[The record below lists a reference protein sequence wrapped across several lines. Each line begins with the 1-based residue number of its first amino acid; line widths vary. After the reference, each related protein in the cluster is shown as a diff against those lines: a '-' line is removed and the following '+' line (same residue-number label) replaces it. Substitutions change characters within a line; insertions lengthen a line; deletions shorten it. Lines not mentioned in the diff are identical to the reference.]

1 MSYPW
6 LRSEDRLIRINDLVL
21 VLVIFCSIAAG
32 IGLPEYTTVFSPYPF
47 VLLMVVL
54 FFSFLKIEFVNAFHE
69 MRKAVSILFVLC
81 LLKLLVLPVALFF
94 LTRAVLP
101 EYALPVLLLSGISTG
116 VVAPFISSLLNA
128 STLLVLMMV
137 VISSLLA
144 PFSLPAL
151 VKLLVGQTLDLS
163 FLAMVKTLAM
173 LVLLPALAATL
184 LRYAAPS
191 FPKKV
196 ERIQYPLSVVIF
208 ACINLGVF
216 SKYSSYF
223 RQRLEK
229 VAEVVL
235 IAFALSLV
243 YHIVGLL
250 VTWGRRG
257 EDRLAG
263 AVSLAYMNNVLI
275 VVFSSQFFGPLS
287 PTLAAVYMLPFFVMI
302 VPARMVGDRFR
313 AVGRGKSGGEG

>member
-21 VLVIFCSIAAG
+21 VLVIFCAIAAG

-47 VLLMVVL
+47 ILLMVVL

-137 VISSLLA
+137 VISSLVA

-151 VKLLVGQTLDLS
+151 VKLLAGQTLDLS
-163 FLAMVKTLAM
+163 FSAMVKSLAM

-216 SKYSSYF
+216 SRYSSYF

-250 VTWGRRG
+250 VTWGRKG

-287 PTLAAVYMLPFFVMI
+287 PTLAAVYMLPFFAMI

-313 AVGRGKSGGEG
+313 AVGRGKVPAP

>member
-1 MSYPW
+1 
-6 LRSEDRLIRINDLVL
+6 
-21 VLVIFCSIAAG
+21 
-32 IGLPEYTTVFSPYPF
+32 
-47 VLLMVVL
+47 
-54 FFSFLKIEFVNAFHE
+54 
-69 MRKAVSILFVLC
+69 
-81 LLKLLVLPVALFF
+81 
-94 LTRAVLP
+94 
-101 EYALPVLLLSGISTG
+101 
-116 VVAPFISSLLNA
+116 
-128 STLLVLMMV
+128 
-137 VISSLLA
+137 
-144 PFSLPAL
+144 
-151 VKLLVGQTLDLS
+151 
-163 FLAMVKTLAM
+163 LAMVKTLAM

-196 ERIQYPLSVVIF
+196 ERIQYPLSLVIF
-208 ACINLGVF
+208 AGINLGVF

-235 IAFALSLV
+235 IAFALSLL

-302 VPARMVGDRFR
+302 VPARMVGDRLR
-313 AVGRGKSGGEG
+313 AVGRGRVPTS

>member
-1 MSYPW
+1 
-6 LRSEDRLIRINDLVL
+6 LIRINDLVL
-21 VLVIFCSIAAG
+21 VLVIFCCIAAG

-47 VLLMVVL
+47 ILLMVVL

-94 LTRAVLP
+94 LTRAVWP

-151 VKLLVGQTLDLS
+151 VKLLAGQTLDLS
-163 FLAMVKTLAM
+163 FWAMVKTLAM

-196 ERIQYPLSVVIF
+196 ERIQYPLSLVIF
-208 ACINLGVF
+208 AGINLGVF

-235 IAFALSLV
+235 IAFALSLL

-302 VPARMVGDRFR
+302 VPARMVGDRLR
-313 AVGRGKSGGEG
+313 AVGRGRVPTS

>member
-1 MSYPW
+1 
-6 LRSEDRLIRINDLVL
+6 LIRINDLVL
-21 VLVIFCSIAAG
+21 VLVIFCAIAAG

-47 VLLMVVL
+47 ILLMVVL

-94 LTRAVLP
+94 LTRAVWP

-196 ERIQYPLSVVIF
+196 ERIQYPLSLVIF
-208 ACINLGVF
+208 AGINLGVF

-235 IAFALSLV
+235 IAFALSLL

-287 PTLAAVYMLPFFVMI
+287 PTLAAVYMLPFFVII

-313 AVGRGKSGGEG
+313 AVGRGKGGAP

>member
-1 MSYPW
+1 M
-6 LRSEDRLIRINDLVL
+6 IRINDLIL

-47 VLLMVVL
+47 ILLMVVL

-69 MRKAVSILFVLC
+69 MKKAMSILFVLC
-81 LLKLLVLPVALFF
+81 LLKLLILPVALFF

-137 VISSLLA
+137 VVSSLLA

-196 ERIQYPLSVVIF
+196 ERIQYPLSLVIF

-223 RQRLEK
+223 RQRPEK
-229 VAEVVL
+229 VAEIVL

-243 YHIVGLL
+243 YHIIGLL

-313 AVGRGKSGGEG
+313 AVGRGKAGGEG

>member
-1 MSYPW
+1 
-6 LRSEDRLIRINDLVL
+6 LIRINDLVL

-116 VVAPFISSLLNA
+116 VVAPFISNLLNA

-257 EDRLAG
+257 EDQLAG
-263 AVSLAYMNNVLI
+263 AISLAYMNNVLI

>member
-21 VLVIFCSIAAG
+21 VLVIFCCIAAG

-47 VLLMVVL
+47 ILLMVVL

-137 VISSLLA
+137 VISSLVA

-151 VKLLVGQTLDLS
+151 VKLLAGQTLDLS
-163 FLAMVKTLAM
+163 FSAMVKSLAM

-216 SKYSSYF
+216 SRYSSYF

-263 AVSLAYMNNVLI
+263 AVSLAYVNNVLI

-287 PTLAAVYMLPFFVMI
+287 PTLAAVYMLPFFAMI

-313 AVGRGKSGGEG
+313 AG

>member
-21 VLVIFCSIAAG
+21 VLVIFCCIAAG

-47 VLLMVVL
+47 ILLMVVL

-137 VISSLLA
+137 VISSLVA

-151 VKLLVGQTLDLS
+151 VKLLAGQTLDLS
-163 FLAMVKTLAM
+163 FSAMVKSLAM

-216 SKYSSYF
+216 SRYSSYF

-250 VTWGRRG
+250 VTWGRKG

-287 PTLAAVYMLPFFVMI
+287 PTLAAVYMLPFFAMI

-313 AVGRGKSGGEG
+313 AG

>member
-6 LRSEDRLIRINDLVL
+6 FRSEDRLIRINDLVL
-21 VLVIFCSIAAG
+21 VLVIFCAIAAG

-47 VLLMVVL
+47 ILLMVVL

-94 LTRAVLP
+94 LTRAVWP

-196 ERIQYPLSVVIF
+196 ERIQYPLSLVIF
-208 ACINLGVF
+208 AGINLGVF

-235 IAFALSLV
+235 IAFALSLL

-302 VPARMVGDRFR
+302 VPARMVGDRLR
-313 AVGRGKSGGEG
+313 AVGRGRVPTS

>member
-313 AVGRGKSGGEG
+313 AVGRGKVPTS